1 LSIGRLAGIGITQA
15 AAGGLKSEMQLRP
28 TNEPRELV

>member
-1 LSIGRLAGIGITQA
+1 VDFSLEEKKVE
-15 AAGGLKSEMQLRP
+15 GGLKSEMQLRP